1 MQESPLTDGNP
12 SGLILNQQKDYSMSC
27 HVFNI
32 EDANKHGVDAA
43 IILHNLK
50 FWLDHNKANRTH
62 INDGYVWTYNS
73 ARAFAELFPYWS
85 SNKIQKTLRKLE
97 SDGVIITG
105 NYNKAKYDKTKWY
118 SLPEFFVGSKS
129 DPSAKR
135 LNGLSQKAEPIP
147 DINTDVINKRTD
159 ISKADDNL
167 FSIDELVTDGLKDYP
182 LCTEAI
188 YHLDWIN
195 DGGNYK
201 AFTGALTLQEWSDC
215 EDAMRSVDCFDTEYF
230 TWWMTTRSKS
240 MRKAPSLPNMLTDMN
255 GTTFE
260 QFYDSAFMQEWE

>member
-1 MQESPLTDGNP
+1 
-12 SGLILNQQKDYSMSC
+12 MSC

-32 EDANKHGVDAA
+32 EDANKYGVDAA

-50 FWLDHNKANRTH
+50 FWLDHNKANGTH
-62 INDGYVWTYNS
+62 INDGYVWSYNS
-73 ARAFAELFPYWS
+73 ARAFADLFPYWS
-85 SNKIQKTLRKLE
+85 SNKIQKTLKKLE
-97 SDGVIITG
+97 NEGVIIVG
-105 NYNKAKYDKTKWY
+105 NYNKMNYDKTKWY
-118 SLPEFFVGSKS
+118 TLPEYSLQPNGSMV
-129 DPSAKR
+129 SANP
-135 LNGLSQKAEPIP
+135 LNGSSQKAQPIP
-147 DINTDVINKRTD
+147 NVNTDVISNERNTD
-159 ISKADDNL
+159 ISHSDERIV

-195 DGGNYK
+195 DSGNYK

-240 MRKAPSLPNMLTDMN
+240 MRKTPSLPNMLTDMN
-255 GTTFE
+255 GTPFD
-260 QFYDSAFMQEWE
+260 QFYESTFAQECED